1 MKYRVLGNSGLE
13 VSEIGFGAWGIGGAA
28 GGHAAYGP
36 TDDRES
42 VRALHAALEY
52 GVNFF
57 DTSDLYGMG
66 HSETIIGLAFK
77 GTRNRVLIATKGGM
91 SNSSGDQDF
100 SPAYL
105 HNSLERSLKR
115 LGTDYIDLYQ
125 LHSPAIELLGKDHK
139 LLPFLDSLIREGK
152 VRAVGISARSPEEA
166 LIAVEQ
172 YGVRVVQVNLSLI
185 DRRALENGLLARCR
199 ELGAGIVARTPLCF
213 GFLTGRYSVEDIQDP
228 SDHRSCWPKEQVE
241 RWSGA
246 ACLFG
251 DAIHSGGGQT
261 LGQKALRFCLSF
273 PEVSSVI
280 PGMLTADQVA
290 ENTKASELGS
300 LTLDELAEV
309 EQIYKGNI
317 FFAGR

>member
-1 MKYRVLGNSGLE
+1 MRYRALGNSGLD

-28 GGHAAYGP
+28 GGHSAYGP

-42 VRALHAALEY
+42 VRALHAALEF

-66 HSETIIGLAFK
+66 HSETIIGQAFT
-77 GTRNRVLIATKGGM
+77 GVRNRVLIATKGGM
-91 SNSSGDQDF
+91 RNAAGDQDF

-105 HNSLERSLKR
+105 QKSLEQSLKR

-125 LHSPAIELLGKDHK
+125 LHSPAVDLLGKDEK
-139 LLPFLDSLIREGK
+139 LLPFLDSLIRKGK
-152 VRAVGISARSPEEA
+152 VRVVGISTRSPNEA
-166 LIAVEQ
+166 LIAIEQ
-172 YGVRVVQVNLSLI
+172 YGIRVVQVNLSLL
-185 DRRALENGLLARCR
+185 DRRALENGLLARCS
-199 ELGAGIVARTPLCF
+199 ELGAGVVARTPLCF
-213 GFLTGRYSVEDIQDP
+213 GFLTGRYSVKEVQDP
-228 SDHRSCWPKEQVE
+228 LDHRSCWPKEQVE

-251 DAIHSGGGQT
+251 DAIHSGGVQT
-261 LGQKALRFCLSF
+261 AAQKALRFCLSF

-280 PGMLTADQVA
+280 PGMLTVDQVV
-290 ENTKASELGS
+290 ENKKASELGS
-300 LTLDELAEV
+300 LTSDELAQV
-309 EQIYKGNI
+309 EQIYKTNV